1 MYDPL
6 IISLF
11 PKLQPMPINT
21 TKNNKITKDLFTKKL
36 GYKVNF
42 EFNSFSNKNNQNFK
56 RPNFF
61 KNISTFPKNYSN
73 SSIFKSFNKE
83 NNLSK
88 ISFSSNKPSF
98 SNGTKRGNENNKQ
111 IGNIPFDYTFSVI
124 STKNKKDIKKFLEN
138 NGDNNNK
145 DNKNINNKFNKSR
158 TDVNITNNNKSENLC
173 DNKDKEK
180 ILTFEH
186 VNIFKDNNR
195 NNKNDNNDIN
205 KIISDN
211 AKNNNNGNIA
221 KNLNNKNINH
231 NSKNNDTNK
240 TRDKSNNSNKNKI
253 NIKNKGKEENN
264 KGSIESNKSLSK
276 RTSKNIDQK
285 NDKIKKENKSK
296 ILIKSF
302 YEDFIDIVNLFESYK
317 EYITSI
323 NNFNETY
330 FYLFKINSF
339 PTNINMNVKF
349 LETYKYSSIL
359 IICLIFLSKDESLFK
374 ENTLK
379 IKELL
384 LQYIYT
390 SRNLIDYKT
399 LESSK
404 INFFIEKNKLMNQST
419 NATLIDKL
427 NEIINLLFLEKMNEY
442 KKIRKCLKQLA
453 NNIDILSYKQIFYL
467 LNKSI
472 LFCHNCQYLA
482 NDEEEKEEEN
492 KNKEKTEI
500 IKTESSIKTEIINT
514 NNNEENKDNNID
526 YVDKKLNAYNKDNN
540 EDNSYSNENPIKP
553 PFIKEKMTKKFCLI
567 LDLDETIIHNMNLPF
582 GDYFFVRPGFFELI
596 KKVKENYE
604 IIIFTEKDKKF
615 VDDIMNKID
624 YDKYIN
630 YTLYKNHVIYEEKQP
645 IKKLELIG
653 RNLDK
658 IIYVDNSVISAKYNK
673 RNLYK
678 ISSWYNDIFDN
689 ELITL
694 KEKLVNI
701 ANSEKFNEDITQAI
715 NN

>member
-11 PKLQPMPINT
+11 PKLQPTPINT

-42 EFNSFSNKNNQNFK
+42 EFNSFRNKNNQNFK

-158 TDVNITNNNKSENLC
+158 TDVNITHNNKSENLC

-186 VNIFKDNNR
+186 VNIFKDNN
-195 NNKNDNNDIN
+195 NNKNDNNDIS

-211 AKNNNNGNIA
+211 AKNNNSGNCG

-231 NSKNNDTNK
+231 NSKNNDTKK
-240 TRDKSNNSNKNKI
+240 TRDKSSNSNKNNI
-253 NIKNKGKEENN
+253 NKKNKGKDENN

-317 EYITSI
+317 EYTTAI

-339 PTNINMNVKF
+339 PSNINLNKKF

-390 SRNLIDYKT
+390 SINLIDYKT
-399 LESSK
+399 LDSSK
-404 INFFIEKNKLMNQST
+404 INFFIEKNKLMNQNT

-482 NDEEEKEEEN
+482 NDEEEKEERN
-492 KNKEKTEI
+492 KNREKTEI

-526 YVDKKLNAYNKDNN
+526 YEDKKFKIYNKDNN
-540 EDNSYSNENPIKP
+540 EDNSYSNENTIKP

-658 IIYVDNSVISAKYNK
+658 IIYVDDSDISAKYNK

-701 ANSEKFNEDITQAI
+701 ATSEKFNEDITQAI

>member
-138 NGDNNNK
+138 NGDNNK

-186 VNIFKDNNR
+186 VNIFKDNN

-205 KIISDN
+205 KLICDN
-211 AKNNNNGNIA
+211 AKNNNIGNIA

-231 NSKNNDTNK
+231 NTKNNDTNK
-240 TRDKSNNSNKNKI
+240 TRDKSSNSNKNNI
-253 NIKNKGKEENN
+253 NNKNKGKEKNN

-317 EYITSI
+317 EYIPAI

-339 PTNINMNVKF
+339 PSNINLNKKF

-384 LQYIYT
+384 LQYINI
-390 SRNLIDYKT
+390 SINLIDYKT

-482 NDEEEKEEEN
+482 NDEEEKEERN
-492 KNKEKTEI
+492 KNMEKTEI

-526 YVDKKLNAYNKDNN
+526 YDDKKFKIYNKDNN
-540 EDNSYSNENPIKP
+540 GDNSYSNENPIKA
-553 PFIKEKMTKKFCLI
+553 PFIKEKMTKKFCLV

-596 KKVKENYE
+596 KEVKENYE

-630 YTLYKNHVIYEEKQP
+630 YTLYKNHVIYEEKQA

-658 IIYVDNSVISAKYNK
+658 IIYVDNSEISSKYNK
-673 RNLYK
+673 KNLYK